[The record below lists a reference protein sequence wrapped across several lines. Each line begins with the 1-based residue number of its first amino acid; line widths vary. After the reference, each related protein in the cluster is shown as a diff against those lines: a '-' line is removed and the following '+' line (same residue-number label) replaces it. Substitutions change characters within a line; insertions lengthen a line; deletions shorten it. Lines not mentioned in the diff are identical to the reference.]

1 MITCGA
7 LYGFAWVYHC
17 RYNITDSVKKRFLN
31 PNPPPLI
38 RKGEHFPREKEE
50 KEVKKA
56 FLNQTDS
63 LGLVGVVF
71 GPAGTGKSNV
81 VRTVCRSNKEGVIY
95 MEIGSPRQFPYHLAK
110 ACGVPVEPN
119 WWDAV
124 VAKLFGPTF
133 QTYVSLPS
141 SDQDAL
147 ALVLPIIA
155 EGAKAYKTENESIP
169 VLFIDG
175 VDILA
180 KEEDN
185 RLYVNLVDWAKK
197 CANEDSLR
205 IVLVCSDSHVLV
217 LDQQSF
223 KSRLDALIEIDDASE
238 TQAVEKLMMG
248 KYKFTAD
255 LAKSTYDIVGG
266 RLADIHKMVSIWRRV
281 RPTKTLCEVIHEALN
296 RRTNKDK

>member
-1 MITCGA
+1 M
-7 LYGFAWVYHC
+7 
-17 RYNITDSVKKRFLN
+17 DKS
-31 PNPPPLI
+31 
-38 RKGEHFPREKEE
+38 
-50 KEVKKA
+50 
-56 FLNQTDS
+56 DS

-81 VRTVCRSNKEGVIY
+81 VRTVCRSNKKGGVIY

-124 VAKLFGPTF
+124 VAKLFGTYR
-133 QTYVSLPS
+133 TYVTLPP

-155 EGAKAYKTENESIP
+155 EGAKAYIKKKTLIP

-238 TQAVEKLMMG
+238 TQAVNELM
-248 KYKFTAD
+248 
-255 LAKSTYDIVGG
+255 IE
-266 RLADIHKMVSIWRRV
+266 I
-281 RPTKTLCEVIHEALN
+281 
-296 RRTNKDK
+296 